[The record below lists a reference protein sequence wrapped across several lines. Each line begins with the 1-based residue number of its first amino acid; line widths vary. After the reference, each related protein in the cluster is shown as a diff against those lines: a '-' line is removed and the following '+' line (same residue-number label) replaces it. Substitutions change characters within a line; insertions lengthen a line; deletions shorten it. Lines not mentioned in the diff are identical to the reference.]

1 MTIKYNIDIIS
12 PQVEITFL
20 TDSNQAHRFLLKSQ
34 SFVRVVSVCGNY
46 LFFALQCAWRK
57 EDNFI
62 KPDKSTQI
70 NEQIRDPEI
79 RVIGS
84 NGEMLGIMS
93 SRSALELAAD
103 QGLDLVKISPTAVP
117 PVCKIIDYGKYLF
130 DQKKRE
136 KEDSKKQSVVEL
148 KEIQLSATID
158 VGDMKTKANQTAKF
172 LSKGN
177 KIKIALRL
185 KGRQMQHS
193 DLAFEVVSEFLQML
207 EEGSYKVDK
216 PAKLEGRIISTTISP
231 VNNKK

>member
-1 MTIKYNIDIIS
+1 MT
-12 PQVEITFL
+12 T
-20 TDSNQAHRFLLKSQ
+20 
-34 SFVRVVSVCGNY
+34 
-46 LFFALQCAWRK
+46 LFFVFQRAPRK

-62 KPDKSTQI
+62 KPDKTTQI
-70 NEQIRDPEI
+70 NEQIRDPEV
-79 RVIGS
+79 RDIGP
-84 NGEMLGIMS
+84 NGDMLGIMP
-93 SRSALELAAD
+93 SRKALEIAAD

-148 KEIQLSATID
+148 KEVQLSATID
-158 VGDMKTKANQTAKF
+158 VGDMKTKANQSAKF

-185 KGRQMQHS
+185 KGRQMQHA
-193 DLAFEVVSEFLQML
+193 DLAFAVVNDFLAML
-207 EEGSYKVDK
+207 PEGSYKVDK

-231 VNNKK
+231 VTNKK

>member
-1 MTIKYNIDIIS
+1 MT
-12 PQVEITFL
+12 T
-20 TDSNQAHRFLLKSQ
+20 
-34 SFVRVVSVCGNY
+34 
-46 LFFALQCAWRK
+46 LFFVFQRAPRK

-62 KPDKSTQI
+62 KPDKTTQI
-70 NEQIRDPEI
+70 NEQIRDPEV
-79 RVIGS
+79 RVIGP
-84 NGEMLGIMS
+84 NGDMLGIMP
-93 SRSALELAAD
+93 SRKALEIAAD

-148 KEIQLSATID
+148 KEVQLSATID
-158 VGDMKTKANQTAKF
+158 VGDMKTKANQSAKF

-185 KGRQMQHS
+185 KGRQMQHA
-193 DLAFEVVSEFLQML
+193 DLAFAVVNDFLAML
-207 EEGSYKVDK
+207 PEGSYKVDK

-231 VNNKK
+231 VTNKK

>member
-1 MTIKYNIDIIS
+1 
-12 PQVEITFL
+12 
-20 TDSNQAHRFLLKSQ
+20 
-34 SFVRVVSVCGNY
+34 
-46 LFFALQCAWRK
+46 
-57 EDNFI
+57 
-62 KPDKSTQI
+62 
-70 NEQIRDPEI
+70 
-79 RVIGS
+79 
-84 NGEMLGIMS
+84 MLGIMS

-130 DQKKRE
+130 NQKKRE

-193 DLAFEVVSEFLQML
+193 DLALEVVSEFLQML

>member
-1 MTIKYNIDIIS
+1 M
-12 PQVEITFL
+12 
-20 TDSNQAHRFLLKSQ
+20 
-34 SFVRVVSVCGNY
+34 
-46 LFFALQCAWRK
+46 
-57 EDNFI
+57 
-62 KPDKSTQI
+62 

-158 VGDMKTKANQTAKF
+158 VGGYEKRKANQTAKF

-231 VNNKK
+231 VNNKKSNNFI

>member
-1 MTIKYNIDIIS
+1 MT
-12 PQVEITFL
+12 T
-20 TDSNQAHRFLLKSQ
+20 
-34 SFVRVVSVCGNY
+34 
-46 LFFALQCAWRK
+46 LFFVFQRAPRK

-62 KPDKSTQI
+62 KPDKTTQI

-79 RVIGS
+79 RVIGP
-84 NGEMLGIMS
+84 NGDMLGIMP
-93 SRSALELAAD
+93 SRKALEIAAD

-148 KEIQLSATID
+148 KEVQLSATID
-158 VGDMKTKANQTAKF
+158 VGDMKTKANQSAKF

-185 KGRQMQHS
+185 KGRQMQHA
-193 DLAFEVVSEFLQML
+193 DLAFAVVNDFLAML
-207 EEGSYKVDK
+207 PEGSYKVDK

-231 VNNKK
+231 VTNKK

>member
-1 MTIKYNIDIIS
+1 MT
-12 PQVEITFL
+12 T
-20 TDSNQAHRFLLKSQ
+20 
-34 SFVRVVSVCGNY
+34 
-46 LFFALQCAWRK
+46 LFFVFQRAPRK

-62 KPDKSTQI
+62 KPDKTTQI

-79 RVIGS
+79 RVIGP
-84 NGEMLGIMS
+84 NGDMLGIMP
-93 SRSALELAAD
+93 SRKALEIAAD

-148 KEIQLSATID
+148 KEVQLSATID
-158 VGDMKTKANQTAKF
+158 VGHMKTKANQSAKF

-185 KGRQMQHS
+185 KGRQMQHA
-193 DLAFEVVSEFLQML
+193 DLAFAVVNDFLAML
-207 EEGSYKVDK
+207 PEGSYKVDK

-231 VNNKK
+231 VINKK

>member
-1 MTIKYNIDIIS
+1 M
-12 PQVEITFL
+12 
-20 TDSNQAHRFLLKSQ
+20 
-34 SFVRVVSVCGNY
+34 
-46 LFFALQCAWRK
+46 
-57 EDNFI
+57 
-62 KPDKSTQI
+62 
-70 NEQIRDPEI
+70 
-79 RVIGS
+79 
-84 NGEMLGIMS
+84 
-93 SRSALELAAD
+93 
-103 QGLDLVKISPTAVP
+103 
-117 PVCKIIDYGKYLF
+117 CKIIDYGKYLF

>member
-1 MTIKYNIDIIS
+1 MT
-12 PQVEITFL
+12 T
-20 TDSNQAHRFLLKSQ
+20 
-34 SFVRVVSVCGNY
+34 
-46 LFFALQCAWRK
+46 LFFVFQRAPRK

-62 KPDKSTQI
+62 KPDKTTQI

-79 RVIGS
+79 RVIGP
-84 NGEMLGIMS
+84 NGDMLGIMP
-93 SRSALELAAD
+93 SRKALEIAAD

-148 KEIQLSATID
+148 KEVQLSATID
-158 VGDMKTKANQTAKF
+158 VGDMKTKANQSAKF

-185 KGRQMQHS
+185 KGRQMQHA
-193 DLAFEVVSEFLQML
+193 DLAFTVVNDFLAML
-207 EEGSYKVDK
+207 PEGSYKVDK

-231 VNNKK
+231 VTNKK

>member
-1 MTIKYNIDIIS
+1 MT
-12 PQVEITFL
+12 T
-20 TDSNQAHRFLLKSQ
+20 
-34 SFVRVVSVCGNY
+34 
-46 LFFALQCAWRK
+46 LFFVFQRAPRK

-70 NEQIRDPEI
+70 NEQIRDPEV
-79 RVIGS
+79 RVIGP
-84 NGEMLGIMS
+84 NGDMLGIMP
-93 SRSALELAAD
+93 SRRALEIAAD

-148 KEIQLSATID
+148 KEVQLSATID
-158 VGDMKTKANQTAKF
+158 VGDMKTKANQSAKF

-185 KGRQMQHS
+185 KGRQMQHA
-193 DLAFEVVSEFLQML
+193 DLAFAVVNDFLAML
-207 EEGSYKVDK
+207 PEGSYKVDK

-231 VNNKK
+231 VTNKK

>member
-1 MTIKYNIDIIS
+1 MLDVIVDSLPIHYFLWRYKTIS
-12 PQVEITFL
+12 EL
-20 TDSNQAHRFLLKSQ
+20 M
-34 SFVRVVSVCGNY
+34 
-46 LFFALQCAWRK
+46 
-57 EDNFI
+57 
-62 KPDKSTQI
+62 I
-70 NEQIRDPEI
+70 NEQIRDREV
-79 RVIGS
+79 RLIGE
-84 NGEMLGIMS
+84 NGEQLGIMS
-93 SRSALELAAD
+93 SRDAYKHAQEA
-103 QGLDLVKISPTAVP
+103 GLDLVKIAPTAKP
-117 PVCKIIDYGKYLF
+117 PVCKIIDYGKYRYEMAR
-130 DQKKRE
+130 KE
-136 KEDSKKQSVVEL
+136 KEAKKNQKVTEL

>member
-1 MTIKYNIDIIS
+1 MT
-12 PQVEITFL
+12 T
-20 TDSNQAHRFLLKSQ
+20 
-34 SFVRVVSVCGNY
+34 
-46 LFFALQCAWRK
+46 LFFVFQRAPRK

-62 KPDKSTQI
+62 KPDKTTQI

-79 RVIGS
+79 RVIGP
-84 NGEMLGIMS
+84 NGDMLGIMP
-93 SRSALELAAD
+93 SRKALEIAAD

-148 KEIQLSATID
+148 KEVQLSATID
-158 VGDMKTKANQTAKF
+158 VGDMKTKANQSVKF

-185 KGRQMQHS
+185 KGRQMQHA
-193 DLAFEVVSEFLQML
+193 DLAFAVVNDFLAML
-207 EEGSYKVDK
+207 PEGSYKVDK

-231 VNNKK
+231 VTNKK

>member
-1 MTIKYNIDIIS
+1 MT
-12 PQVEITFL
+12 T
-20 TDSNQAHRFLLKSQ
+20 
-34 SFVRVVSVCGNY
+34 
-46 LFFALQCAWRK
+46 LFFVFQRAPRK

-62 KPDKSTQI
+62 KPDKTTQI

-79 RVIGS
+79 RVIGP
-84 NGEMLGIMS
+84 NGDMLGIMP
-93 SRSALELAAD
+93 SRKAFEIAAD

-148 KEIQLSATID
+148 KEVQLSATID
-158 VGDMKTKANQTAKF
+158 VGDMKTKANQSAKF

-185 KGRQMQHS
+185 KGRQMQHA
-193 DLAFEVVSEFLQML
+193 DLAFAVVNDFLAML
-207 EEGSYKVDK
+207 PEGSYKVDK

-231 VNNKK
+231 VTNKK

>member
-1 MTIKYNIDIIS
+1 MT
-12 PQVEITFL
+12 T
-20 TDSNQAHRFLLKSQ
+20 
-34 SFVRVVSVCGNY
+34 
-46 LFFALQCAWRK
+46 LFFVFQCAPRK

-62 KPDKSTQI
+62 KPDKTTQI

-79 RVIGS
+79 RVIGP
-84 NGEMLGIMS
+84 NGDMLGIMP
-93 SRSALELAAD
+93 SRKALEIAAD

-136 KEDSKKQSVVEL
+136 KEDIKKQSVVEL
-148 KEIQLSATID
+148 KEVQLSATID
-158 VGDMKTKANQTAKF
+158 VGDMKTKANQSAKF

-185 KGRQMQHS
+185 KGRQMQHA
-193 DLAFEVVSEFLQML
+193 DLAFAVVNDFLAML
-207 EEGSYKVDK
+207 PEGSYKVDK

-231 VNNKK
+231 VTNKK

>member
-1 MTIKYNIDIIS
+1 
-12 PQVEITFL
+12 
-20 TDSNQAHRFLLKSQ
+20 
-34 SFVRVVSVCGNY
+34 
-46 LFFALQCAWRK
+46 
-57 EDNFI
+57 
-62 KPDKSTQI
+62 
-70 NEQIRDPEI
+70 
-79 RVIGS
+79 
-84 NGEMLGIMS
+84 MLGIMS

-130 DQKKRE
+130 NQKKRE

-185 KGRQMQHS
+185 KADKCNIPTSLSKSFPNSCKCWKKAVTRWINPPNS
-193 DLAFEVVSEFLQML
+193 KDVS
-207 EEGSYKVDK
+207 
-216 PAKLEGRIISTTISP
+216 SP
-231 VNNKK
+231 RR

>member
-1 MTIKYNIDIIS
+1 MT
-12 PQVEITFL
+12 T
-20 TDSNQAHRFLLKSQ
+20 
-34 SFVRVVSVCGNY
+34 
-46 LFFALQCAWRK
+46 LFFVFQRAPRK

-62 KPDKSTQI
+62 KPDKTTQI

-79 RVIGS
+79 RVIGP
-84 NGEMLGIMS
+84 NGDMLGIMP
-93 SRSALELAAD
+93 SRKALEIAAD

-148 KEIQLSATID
+148 KEVQLSATID
-158 VGDMKTKANQTAKF
+158 VGDMKTKANQSAKF

-185 KGRQMQHS
+185 KGRQMQYA
-193 DLAFEVVSEFLQML
+193 DLAFAVVNDFLAML
-207 EEGSYKVDK
+207 PEGSYKVDK

-231 VNNKK
+231 VTNKK

>member
-1 MTIKYNIDIIS
+1 MT
-12 PQVEITFL
+12 T
-20 TDSNQAHRFLLKSQ
+20 
-34 SFVRVVSVCGNY
+34 
-46 LFFALQCAWRK
+46 LFFVFQRAPRK

-62 KPDKSTQI
+62 KPDKTTQI

-79 RVIGS
+79 RVIGP
-84 NGEMLGIMS
+84 NGDMLGIMP
-93 SRSALELAAD
+93 SRKALEIAAD

-148 KEIQLSATID
+148 KEVQLSATID
-158 VGDMKTKANQTAKF
+158 VGDMKTKANQSAKF

-185 KGRQMQHS
+185 KGRQMQHA
-193 DLAFEVVSEFLQML
+193 DLAFAVVNDFLAMRP
-207 EEGSYKVDK
+207 EGSYKVDK

-231 VNNKK
+231 VTNKK

>member
-1 MTIKYNIDIIS
+1 
-12 PQVEITFL
+12 
-20 TDSNQAHRFLLKSQ
+20 
-34 SFVRVVSVCGNY
+34 
-46 LFFALQCAWRK
+46 
-57 EDNFI
+57 
-62 KPDKSTQI
+62 
-70 NEQIRDPEI
+70 
-79 RVIGS
+79 
-84 NGEMLGIMS
+84 MLGIMS

-177 KIKIALRL
+177 KIKIA
-185 KGRQMQHS
+185 
-193 DLAFEVVSEFLQML
+193 
-207 EEGSYKVDK
+207 
-216 PAKLEGRIISTTISP
+216 
-231 VNNKK
+231 

>member
-1 MTIKYNIDIIS
+1 
-12 PQVEITFL
+12 
-20 TDSNQAHRFLLKSQ
+20 
-34 SFVRVVSVCGNY
+34 
-46 LFFALQCAWRK
+46 
-57 EDNFI
+57 
-62 KPDKSTQI
+62 
-70 NEQIRDPEI
+70 
-79 RVIGS
+79 
-84 NGEMLGIMS
+84 MS

-172 LSKGN
+172 LSKG
-177 KIKIALRL
+177 
-185 KGRQMQHS
+185 RQMQHS

-216 PAKLEGRIISTTISP
+216 PAKLEGRIISATISP

>member
-1 MTIKYNIDIIS
+1 MT
-12 PQVEITFL
+12 T
-20 TDSNQAHRFLLKSQ
+20 
-34 SFVRVVSVCGNY
+34 
-46 LFFALQCAWRK
+46 LFFVFQRAPRK

-62 KPDKSTQI
+62 KPDKTTQI

-79 RVIGS
+79 RVIGP
-84 NGEMLGIMS
+84 NGDMLGIMP
-93 SRSALELAAD
+93 SRKALEIAAD

-148 KEIQLSATID
+148 KEVQLSATID
-158 VGDMKTKANQTAKF
+158 VGDMKTKANQSAKF

-177 KIKIALRL
+177 NIKIALRL
-185 KGRQMQHS
+185 KGRQMQHA
-193 DLAFEVVSEFLQML
+193 DLAFAVVNDFLAMRP
-207 EEGSYKVDK
+207 EGSYKVDK

-231 VNNKK
+231 VTNKK